1 VNGYARM
8 ERFSFEAYNEAD
20 DFFHIVERYR
30 SRYGRYPAHIRTDH
44 IYRNRKILAFCKE
57 HGIRLTGPALGRPPK
72 DKTLSREQKR
82 QEYTD
87 ICDRNTV
94 EGAFGT
100 LKTPYGLGRVAARL
114 EDTSR
119 CVIWI
124 ALLLFNLTKRLRDFL
139 RLCFRCWM
147 SLHFPE
153 ILIGCIF
160 EPVAE
165 YALYSQTPRGKTSKR
180 AD

>member
-1 VNGYARM
+1 MNGYARM

-82 QEYTD
+82 QSIPISATAT
-87 ICDRNTV
+87 RW
-94 EGAFGT
+94 
-100 LKTPYGLGRVAARL
+100 KAR
-114 EDTSR
+114 S
-119 CVIWI
+119 
-124 ALLLFNLTKRLRDFL
+124 A
-139 RLCFRCWM
+139 
-147 SLHFPE
+147 P
-153 ILIGCIF
+153 
-160 EPVAE
+160 
-165 YALYSQTPRGKTSKR
+165 SKR
-180 AD
+180 PMAWAALPRAWKIPPAA